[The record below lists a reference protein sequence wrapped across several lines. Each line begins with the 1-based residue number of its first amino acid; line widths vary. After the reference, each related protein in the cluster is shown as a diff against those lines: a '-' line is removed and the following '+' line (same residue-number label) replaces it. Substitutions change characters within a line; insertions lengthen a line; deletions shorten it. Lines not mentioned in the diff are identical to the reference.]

1 METIN
6 NSNFSYYYKSGS
18 GDVTISMNLLNSN
31 IYDETN
37 PVFSFDLFKYYEPN
51 TYGSLPS
58 IEKLLNEPNTS
69 AFSYLSQQS
78 EKSPKYA
85 ILPKKPSEE
94 ISNNNKTKTKK
105 KGQETNLANKRDQYE
120 SMLNHN
126 QSMTKA
132 ENADKLEKKRDRN
145 RDAARKCRQKKL
157 ERLDQLANQVHL
169 LSEQNKLKQ
178 AELEL
183 IRNDISFLI
192 FQIDQHNLIS
202 GCDLKNV
209 QKLD

>member
-105 KGQETNLANKRDQYE
+105 K
-120 SMLNHN
+120 
-126 QSMTKA
+126 
-132 ENADKLEKKRDRN
+132 
-145 RDAARKCRQKKL
+145 KL

-209 QKLD
+209 